1 MGSGGGK
8 DWWVEGIRIGWER
21 FEEREG
27 ATRHVAAM
35 DDLGEDANAIL
46 KVKFVKGRRYII
58 RVRVHYVMSPEG
70 VALLV
75 F

>member
-1 MGSGGGK
+1 M
-8 DWWVEGIRIGWER
+8 

-27 ATRHVAAM
+27 TTRHVAAM
-35 DDLGEDANAIL
+35 DDSGEDANAIL